1 MGAISVNLNTENKG
15 YLDEKELYILFHLL
29 RKKYVS
35 TWDNAFSPNGQSIH
49 IPSSTDTD
57 KKLTE
62 IEENIK
68 KTIENAQRK
77 RQSASTLAYILELGR
92 EIDPKGF
99 QLFCDA
105 DYALLDGGF
114 LYDDDNH
121 SLMWNYF
128 QYILSEEKKEPD
140 KKFETLT
147 EEQKKA
153 VKDCLLE
160 ENLKDGKVQFPSS
173 LAYQPIKE
181 YKEAILN
188 KKADEDFIELVNKL
202 ITEYDGGGWDTED
215 AKKFLEIYYRH
226 NKQKFRENALTKK
239 TVFYEDWQTRLA
251 GLIFEHIHIRLKVS
265 NTSKLEKYLTEYI
278 GLFRNDSLNGVSNFG
293 LTKSFFSSGLSVPLH
308 TKLFG
313 YKKQREILIKHIE
326 KKYDEYQRND
336 LEIGSPYVEPEYIGD
351 VDDNTFQLKVPND
364 NEILFR
370 FVHTMVALSFENY
383 LEIDDFSYGTT
394 QLFDL
399 YDRGFLFRV
408 KLKKGA
414 ETISTITPTTIKSK
428 PFLVT
433 EKQKGY
439 LKFTKNG
446 EKIFIGNTS
455 TRKFRLLKVLME
467 PIDAIGTA
475 RNIDVVFE
483 AIKLQKDK
491 NNTNLKD
498 NYLKKD
504 KQLSIIEYTIKE
516 LQKIKKLQGRFRF
529 AFDNGKKIMWLEIS

>member
-1 MGAISVNLNTENKG
+1 MRAVSVNLNTENKG

-29 RKKYVS
+29 QKKYIS

-49 IPSSTDTD
+49 IPSNTDPN

-68 KTIENAQRK
+68 KTIENTQRK
-77 RQSASTLAYILELGR
+77 KQSASTLNYLLELGQ

-105 DYALLDGGF
+105 DYALVDGGF

-121 SLMWNYF
+121 SLMWEYF
-128 QYILSEEKKEPD
+128 QYILSESKKEPD

-153 VKDCLLE
+153 VNDCLLE

-202 ITEYDGGGWDTED
+202 VKEYDGGGWNTED

-226 NKQKFRENALTKK
+226 NKQKFRENALTEK

-251 GLIFEHIHIRLKVS
+251 GLIFEHIHIRLKIS
-265 NTSKLEKYLTEYI
+265 DTEKLEKYLTEYI
-278 GLFRNDSLNGVSNFG
+278 GLFRNDGLNGVSNFG
-293 LTKSFFSSGLSVPLH
+293 LTKSFFSSGLSVPFH

-313 YKKQREILIKHIE
+313 YKKQREILIEHIE
-326 KKYDEYQRND
+326 KKYADYQRND
-336 LEIGSPYVEPEYIGD
+336 LEIGSPFVEPEYIGD
-351 VDDNTFQLKVPND
+351 ADDNTFQLKVSD
-364 NEILFR
+364 KDEILFR
-370 FVHTMVALSFENY
+370 LVHTIIALFYENY
-383 LEIDDFSYGTT
+383 LVIEDFSYGTT
-394 QLFDL
+394 QLFDM
-399 YDRGFLFRV
+399 YDRGFLFKV
-408 KLKKGA
+408 KVNKNT
-414 ETISTITPTTIKSK
+414 ETVSAIATKTPKSK

-433 EKQKGY
+433 EKRKGY

-446 EKIFIGNTS
+446 EKIFIGS
-455 TRKFRLLKVLME
+455 IGTRKFRLLKALIE
-467 PIDAIGTA
+467 PSDTIGTA
-475 RNIDVVFE
+475 RNLDTVFE
-483 AIKLQKDK
+483 AIQLPKDK
-491 NNTNLKD
+491 SNSKLSD
-498 NYLKKD
+498 SYLKKNE
-504 KQLSIIEYTIKE
+504 QVSIIEYTIKE
-516 LQKIKKLQGRFRF
+516 LQKVRKLQGKLHFSF
-529 AFDNGKKIMWLEIS
+529 GDNKKKLWLEVY